1 MSDTLA
7 SSAAAGTGPA
17 LEIPVIPVIPE
28 YPMTRQAG
36 CPFAPPPD
44 VMALAEERP
53 LSRVRIWDGSTPWLI
68 TGYEQCRE
76 LFSDSRVSVDD
87 RVPGFPHWNA
97 GMLSTVHKR
106 PRSVFTSDGEEHT
119 RFRRMLSKP
128 FTFKRVEGLRP
139 TIQQITDD
147 HIDAML
153 AGPQPADI
161 VAALALPV
169 PSLVISQLLGVPYED
184 AEMFQHHANVG
195 LARYATGEDTVKG
208 AMSLHKYLCNLVE
221 AKMETPPEESED
233 AVSDL
238 AERVKAGELSVKEAA
253 QLGTGLLIAGHE
265 TTANMIG
272 IGVLALL
279 ENPDQLAIMRDAED
293 PKVIASA
300 VEELLRYLSIIQ
312 NGQRRVAVEDIHI
325 AGEVIRAG
333 DGIIIDLAPA
343 NWDADAFSE
352 PDRLYLHRSN
362 ADRNV
367 AFGYGRHQCVGQ
379 QLARAELQI
388 VFHTLFRRVPTLSL
402 AVPVADIPFKHDRLA
417 YGVYELPVTW

>member
-1 MSDTLA
+1 MSDTLT
-7 SSAAAGTGPA
+7 GTA
-17 LEIPVIPVIPE
+17 PE
-28 YPMTRQAG
+28 AVSDVPDYPMGRAAG
-36 CPFAPPPD
+36 CPFAPPPE
-44 VMALAEERP
+44 VMELGAARP

-68 TGYEQCRE
+68 TGYQEVRT

-87 RVPGFPHWNA
+87 RRPGFPHWNE

-106 PRSVFTSDGEEHT
+106 PRSVFTADGEEHT

-139 TIQQITDD
+139 AIQQITDE

-153 AGPQPADI
+153 AGPRPGDI
-161 VAALALPV
+161 VTALALPV

-184 AEMFQHHANVG
+184 AEMFQHHASIG
-195 LARYATGEDTVKG
+195 LARDATGADTVKG
-208 AMSLHKYLCNLVE
+208 AVNLNKYLAELVE
-221 AKMETPPEESED
+221 AKMENPAED

-272 IGVLALL
+272 LGVLALL
-279 ENPDQLAIMRDAED
+279 EYPEQAAVLRDTDD
-293 PKVIASA
+293 PKVVANA

-312 NGQRRVAVEDIHI
+312 NGQRRIAAEDIEI
-325 AGEVIRAG
+325 AGETICAG
-333 DGIIIDLAPA
+333 EGIIIDLAPA
-343 NWDADAFSE
+343 NWDANAFAE
-352 PDRLYLHRSN
+352 PERLYLHRSG
-362 ADRNV
+362 AGQHV

-388 VFHTLFRRVPTLSL
+388 VFHTLLRRIPTLEL
-402 AVPVADIPFKHDRLA
+402 AVPIEDVPLKHDRLA

>member
-1 MSDTLA
+1 MADTLTETTE
-7 SSAAAGTGPA
+7 AAAD
-17 LEIPVIPVIPE
+17 IPE
-28 YPMTRQAG
+28 YPMAREAG
-36 CPFAPPPD
+36 CPFAPPPQ
-44 VMALAEERP
+44 VLKLGTTKPVA
-53 LSRVRIWDGSTPWLI
+53 RVRIWDGSTPWLI
-68 TGYEQCRE
+68 TGYDEARA

-87 RVPGFPHWNA
+87 RRSGFPHWNE
-97 GMLSTVHKR
+97 GMLATVHKR

-128 FTFKRVEGLRP
+128 FTYKRVEDLRP
-139 TIQQITDD
+139 AIQKITDE

-161 VAALALPV
+161 VTALALPV
-169 PSLVISQLLGVPYED
+169 PSLVISELLGVPYED
-184 AEMFQHHANVG
+184 AEFFQHHANVG
-195 LARYATGEDTVKG
+195 LARYATAEDNAKG
-208 AMSLHKYLCNLVE
+208 TMGLAKYLANLVR
-221 AKMETPPEESED
+221 AKMEHPAED

-238 AERVKAGELSVKEAA
+238 AERVKAGEIDVREAA

-272 IGVLALL
+272 LGVLALL
-279 ENPDQLAIMRDAED
+279 EHPDELAVIRDAED
-293 PKVIASA
+293 QGVLANA

-312 NGQRRVAVEDIHI
+312 NGQRRVAADDIDI
-325 AGEVIRAG
+325 AGELIRAG

-343 NWDADAFSE
+343 NWDPTAFEE
-352 PDRLYLHRSN
+352 PDRLFLHRN
-362 ADRNV
+362 KAGQNV

-388 VFHTLFRRVPTLSL
+388 VFHTLIHRIPTLKL
-402 AVPVADIPFKHDRLA
+402 AKPIEEIPFKHDRLA

>member
-1 MSDTLA
+1 MSDTLT
-7 SSAAAGTGPA
+7 GTTTEAISDVPD
-17 LEIPVIPVIPE
+17 
-28 YPMTRQAG
+28 YPMARASG
-36 CPFAPPPD
+36 CPFAPPPE
-44 VMALAEERP
+44 VMELAEARP
-53 LSRVRIWDGSTPWLI
+53 LSRVKIWDGSTPWLI
-68 TGYEQCRE
+68 TGYEEART
-76 LFSDSRVSVDD
+76 LFSDPRVSVDD
-87 RVPGFPHWNA
+87 RRPGFPHWNE

-106 PRSVFTSDGEEHT
+106 PRSVFTADAEEHT

-139 TIQQITDD
+139 AIQQITDD
-147 HIDAML
+147 SIDAML
-153 AGPQPADI
+153 AGPKPGEI
-161 VAALALPV
+161 VSALALPV

-195 LARYATGEDTVKG
+195 LARYAAAEDTMKG
-208 AMSLHKYLCNLVE
+208 AMSLHKYLAQLVE
-221 AKMETPPEESED
+221 AKMENPAED

-272 IGVLALL
+272 LGVLALL
-279 ENPDQLAIMRDAED
+279 QHPDQAAVLRETDD
-293 PKVIASA
+293 PKVVANA

-312 NGQRRVAVEDIHI
+312 NGQRRVAAEDIDI

-333 DGIIIDLAPA
+333 EGIIIDNAPA
-343 NWDADAFSE
+343 NWDAKEFTE
-352 PDRLYLHRSN
+352 PDRLYLHRSG
-362 ADRNV
+362 AGQHV

-388 VFHTLFRRVPTLSL
+388 VFHTLFRRVTTLEL
-402 AVPVADIPFKHDRLA
+402 AVPIEDVPLKHDRLA

>member
-1 MSDTLA
+1 MSDTL
-7 SSAAAGTGPA
+7 TGNTTEAIAPD
-17 LEIPVIPVIPE
+17 
-28 YPMTRQAG
+28 YPMERAAG
-36 CPFAPPPD
+36 CPFAPPPE
-44 VMALAEERP
+44 VMQLAEARP
-53 LSRVRIWDGSTPWLI
+53 LSRVTIWDGSTPWLI
-68 TGYEQCRE
+68 TGYEEART
-76 LFSDSRVSVDD
+76 LFADSRVSVDD
-87 RVPGFPHWNA
+87 RRPGFPHWNE

-106 PRSVFTSDGEEHT
+106 PRSVFTSDAEEHT

-139 TIQQITDD
+139 AIQQITDD
-147 HIDAML
+147 AIDALL
-153 AGPQPADI
+153 AGPKPGEI
-161 VAALALPV
+161 VGALALPV

-195 LARYATGEDTVKG
+195 LARYAAAEDTMKG
-208 AMSLHKYLCNLVE
+208 AMSLHKYLAQLVE
-221 AKMETPPEESED
+221 AKMENPAED

-272 IGVLALL
+272 LGVLALL
-279 ENPDQLAIMRDAED
+279 ENPDQAAVLRDTDD
-293 PKVIASA
+293 PNVVANA

-312 NGQRRVAVEDIHI
+312 NGQRRIAAEDIDI
-325 AGEVIRAG
+325 AGVVIRAG
-333 DGIIIDLAPA
+333 EGIIIDNAPA
-343 NWDADAFSE
+343 NWDASEFSE
-352 PDRLYLHRSN
+352 PDRLYLHRSG
-362 ADRNV
+362 AGQHV

-388 VFHTLFRRVPTLSL
+388 VFHTLFRRIPTLEL
-402 AVPVADIPFKHDRLA
+402 AVPIEDVPFKHDRLA

>member
-1 MSDTLA
+1 MGRA
-7 SSAAAGTGPA
+7 
-17 LEIPVIPVIPE
+17 
-28 YPMTRQAG
+28 AG
-36 CPFAPPPD
+36 CPFAPPPE
-44 VMALAEERP
+44 VMELGAARP

-68 TGYEQCRE
+68 TGYQEVRT

-87 RVPGFPHWNA
+87 RRPGFPHWNE

-106 PRSVFTSDGEEHT
+106 PRSVFTADGEEHT

-139 TIQQITDD
+139 AIRQITDE

-153 AGPQPADI
+153 AGPRPGDI
-161 VAALALPV
+161 VTALALPV

-184 AEMFQHHANVG
+184 AEMFQHHASIG
-195 LARYATGEDTVKG
+195 LARDATGADTVKG
-208 AMSLHKYLCNLVE
+208 AVNLNKYLAELVE
-221 AKMETPPEESED
+221 AKMENPAED

-272 IGVLALL
+272 LGVLALL
-279 ENPDQLAIMRDAED
+279 EYPEQAAVLRDTDD
-293 PKVIASA
+293 PKVVANA

-312 NGQRRVAVEDIHI
+312 NGQRRIAAEDIEI
-325 AGEVIRAG
+325 AGETIRAG
-333 DGIIIDLAPA
+333 EGIIIDLAPA
-343 NWDADAFSE
+343 NWDANAFAE
-352 PDRLYLHRSN
+352 PERLYLHRSG
-362 ADRNV
+362 AGQHV

-388 VFHTLFRRVPTLSL
+388 VFHTLLRRIPTLEL
-402 AVPVADIPFKHDRLA
+402 AVPIEDVPLKHDRLA

>member
-1 MSDTLA
+1 VSDTLT
-7 SSAAAGTGPA
+7 GTAPGA
-17 LEIPVIPVIPE
+17 VSDVPE
-28 YPMTRQAG
+28 YPMGRAAG
-36 CPFAPPPD
+36 CPFAPPPE
-44 VMALAEERP
+44 VMELGSARP

-68 TGYEQCRE
+68 TGYEEVRM

-87 RVPGFPHWNA
+87 RRPGFPHWNE

-106 PRSVFTSDGEEHT
+106 PRSVFTSDAEEHT

-139 TIQQITDD
+139 AIQQITDE

-153 AGPQPADI
+153 AGPQPGDI
-161 VAALALPV
+161 VTALALPV

-184 AEMFQHHANVG
+184 AEMFQHHANIG

-208 AMSLHKYLCNLVE
+208 AMNLNKYLAELVE
-221 AKMETPPEESED
+221 AKMDNPAED

-272 IGVLALL
+272 LGVLALL
-279 ENPDQLAIMRDAED
+279 QYPEQAAVLRDTDD
-293 PKVIASA
+293 PKVVANA

-312 NGQRRVAVEDIHI
+312 NGQRRVAAEDIEI

-333 DGIIIDLAPA
+333 EGIIIDLAPA
-343 NWDADAFSE
+343 NWDANAFAE
-352 PDRLYLHRSN
+352 PERLYLHRSG
-362 ADRNV
+362 AGQHV

-388 VFHTLFRRVPTLSL
+388 VFHTLFHRIPTLEL
-402 AVPVADIPFKHDRLA
+402 AVPIEDVPFKHDRLA

>member
-1 MSDTLA
+1 VSDTLT
-7 SSAAAGTGPA
+7 GTGT
-17 LEIPVIPVIPE
+17 ETVSDVPE
-28 YPMTRQAG
+28 YPMGRAAG
-36 CPFAPPPD
+36 CPFAPPPE
-44 VMALAEERP
+44 VMELGAARP

-68 TGYEQCRE
+68 TGYEEVRT

-87 RVPGFPHWNA
+87 RRPGFPHWNE

-106 PRSVFTSDGEEHT
+106 PRSVFTSDAEEHT

-139 TIQQITDD
+139 AIQQITDE
-147 HIDAML
+147 HLDAML

-161 VAALALPV
+161 VTALALPV

-184 AEMFQHHANVG
+184 AEMFQQHANIG
-195 LARYATGEDTVKG
+195 LARYAAAEDTVKG
-208 AMSLHKYLCNLVE
+208 AMNLNKYLAQLVE
-221 AKMETPPEESED
+221 TKMETPAED

-272 IGVLALL
+272 LGVLALL
-279 ENPDQLAIMRDAED
+279 EYPEQAAVLRDTDD
-293 PKVIASA
+293 PKVIANA

-312 NGQRRVAVEDIHI
+312 NGQRRVAAEDIEI

-333 DGIIIDLAPA
+333 EGIIIDLAPA
-343 NWDADAFSE
+343 NWDANAFAE
-352 PDRLYLHRSN
+352 PERLYLHRSG
-362 ADRNV
+362 AGQHV

-388 VFHTLFRRVPTLSL
+388 VFHTLLRRIPTLQL
-402 AVPVADIPFKHDRLA
+402 AVPIEDVPLKHDRLA